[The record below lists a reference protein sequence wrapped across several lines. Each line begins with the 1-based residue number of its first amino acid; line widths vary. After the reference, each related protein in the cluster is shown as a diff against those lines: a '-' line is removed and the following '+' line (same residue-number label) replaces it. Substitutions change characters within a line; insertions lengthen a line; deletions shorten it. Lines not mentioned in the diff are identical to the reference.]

1 MRLGCPN
8 CDAQYEVDDA
18 AIPAAGR
25 DVQCSNCGH
34 IWFQTPAGTAAAVPP
49 APPRPAPRARPTAAP
64 PRPAAAAPPQP
75 AAAAP
80 PHPDPEPAP
89 VAVPEAVAEP
99 APPLPPTDAPA
110 AAAAAPGARR
120 SLDENLMSILREEA
134 AREAAERKAE
144 AERALQVQP
153 DLGVPEADRRPPP
166 RPENARF
173 ADLSEDAAPDPEPPR
188 TRPPSRRT
196 LLPDIEEINS
206 TLRPGTEQ
214 RDGDD
219 SPAFTEAAERR
230 RGFGAGFFLVLLVA
244 AAAFATYVLAPRLAE
259 AVPQLADPLQ
269 AYVGAVDAGRLWL
282 DETLKKATGALQG
295 LSGEGGTP
303 PG

>member
-1 MRLGCPN
+1 
-8 CDAQYEVDDA
+8 
-18 AIPAAGR
+18 
-25 DVQCSNCGH
+25 
-34 IWFQTPAGTAAAVPP
+34 
-49 APPRPAPRARPTAAP
+49 
-64 PRPAAAAPPQP
+64 
-75 AAAAP
+75 
-80 PHPDPEPAP
+80 
-89 VAVPEAVAEP
+89 
-99 APPLPPTDAPA
+99 
-110 AAAAAPGARR
+110 
-120 SLDENLMSILREEA
+120 MSILREEA

-166 RPENARF
+166 RPEKARF
-173 ADLSEDAAPDPEPPR
+173 ADLSEDAAPEAEPTR
-188 TRPPSRRT
+188 TRPPSRSA

-206 TLRPGTEQ
+206 TLRPGAEN

-230 RGFGAGFFLVLLVA
+230 RGFGAGFFVVLLIA

-269 AYVGAVDAGRLWL
+269 AYVAAVDAGRLWL
-282 DETLKKATGALQG
+282 DETLQRATGALQG
-295 LSGEGGTP
+295 LSGEGDTP